1 MAKKSV
7 KSVKSIPAEEA
18 ITADVTDV
26 INNIPDEVIAEVI
39 EEWTIANDA
48 VLLDRIKTDVKP
60 GVYVTNKALLA
71 EFKVSREKGEMTNE
85 LARMVML
92 ICERYA
98 RRGSYASYTY
108 NEDLQSFALMNLVK
122 SWKSFNPEKSQNPF
136 AYFTSCIHN
145 SFLQYLNHER
155 KHRNIRDA
163 LLIEN
168 GLDPSYT
175 YTGSYQYSNEATQE
189 GGESQP
195 IQDDKANQTTE

>member
-1 MAKKSV
+1 MAKK
-7 KSVKSIPAEEA
+7 IPKPTTVEDVIIEA
-18 ITADVTDV
+18 LAIEDV
-26 INNIPDEVIAEVI
+26 INDIPDAVI
-39 EEWTIANDA
+39 EEFIAIPDDA
-48 VLLDRIKTDVKP
+48 VLLDRVKTDVKP

-163 LLIEN
+163 LLVEN

-175 YTGSYQYSNEATQE
+175 YTGSYQYNNEATQE
-189 GGESQP
+189 GGEPQST
-195 IQDDKANQTTE
+195 QDDKANQTTE

>member
-1 MAKKSV
+1 MLTT
-7 KSVKSIPAEEA
+7 
-18 ITADVTDV
+18 TADTISIDD
-26 INNIPDEVIAEVI
+26 IIADIPDEIV
-39 EEWTIANDA
+39 EELIVAPEALPLVVQAD
-48 VLLDRIKTDVKP
+48 IKS

-71 EFKVSREKGEMTNE
+71 EFKISRDKGEMTKE

-92 ICERYA
+92 ICSRYA

-145 SFLQYLNHER
+145 SFLQYLNQER

-163 LLIEN
+163 LLVEH
-168 GLDPSYT
+168 GLDPSYA
-175 YTGSYQYSNEATQE
+175 YSNAYEYAGTNDSPNNE
-189 GGESQP
+189 LNEKT
-195 IQDDKANQTTE
+195 IQTTE

>member
-1 MAKKSV
+1 MAKKSTKAAAQV
-7 KSVKSIPAEEA
+7 SIEA
-18 ITADVTDV
+18 V
-26 INNIPDEVIAEVI
+26 INDIPDEVIAEIIDTPVV
-39 EEWTIANDA
+39 EEVVQVADIGA
-48 VLLDRIKTDVKP
+48 LEKP

-71 EFKVSREKGEMTNE
+71 EFKRSREKGEMTTE
-85 LARMVML
+85 LAKMVML

-145 SFLQYLNHER
+145 SFLQYLNQER

-163 LLIEN
+163 LLVEN

-175 YTGSYQYSNEATQE
+175 YTGSYKYDGDKTEPST
-189 GGESQP
+189 ESTN
-195 IQDDKANQTTE
+195 DEKAE

>member
-1 MAKKSV
+1 MAKKKQEQTEV
-7 KSVKSIPAEEA
+7 IDIEEA
-18 ITADVTDV
+18 ISE
-26 INNIPDEVIAEVI
+26 IPDDVVEEII
-39 EEWTIANDA
+39 ELVDNSAIEQVATP
-48 VLLDRIKTDVKP
+48 TKP

-71 EFKVSREKGEMTNE
+71 EFKLSREKGEMTKE
-85 LARMVML
+85 LAKMVML

-145 SFLQYLNHER
+145 SFLQYLNQER

-163 LLIEN
+163 LLVEN

-175 YTGSYQYSNEATQE
+175 YSGAYQYNATDSQSDSPSHTNNEKNEHAAAE
-189 GGESQP
+189 
-195 IQDDKANQTTE
+195 

>member
-1 MAKKSV
+1 MAKKSA
-7 KSVKSIPAEEA
+7 KSVPTEDSIV
-18 ITADVTDV
+18 TDVTDA
-26 INNIPDEVIAEVI
+26 ISKIPDEVIAEVI
-39 EEWTIANDA
+39 EEWTVASDA
-48 VLLDRIKTDVKP
+48 VLLDSVKTDTKP

-163 LLIEN
+163 LLVEN

-175 YTGSYQYSNEATQE
+175 YSGSYQYGNDTPQESN
-189 GGESQP
+189 ESQP
-195 IQDDKANQTTE
+195 TQDDKTNQATE

>member
-1 MAKKSV
+1 MPKKTTPSPIATTDESV
-7 KSVKSIPAEEA
+7 AVAPDLDSVPAPIVEPTLE
-18 ITADVTDV
+18 
-26 INNIPDEVIAEVI
+26 
-39 EEWTIANDA
+39 
-48 VLLDRIKTDVKP
+48 KP

-71 EFKVSREKGEMTNE
+71 EFAKSKERGEMTNE
-85 LARMVML
+85 LAKMVML

-145 SFLQYLNHER
+145 SFLQYLNQER

-163 LLIEN
+163 LLVEN

-175 YTGSYQYSNEATQE
+175 YSGSYEYNTPDSPTSDN
-189 GGESQP
+189 QP
-195 IQDDKANQTTE
+195 TVTDEKQAETAE

>member
-1 MAKKSV
+1 MAKKSTTKV
-7 KSVKSIPAEEA
+7 TIEDTIEELPDSLIDSVINDIDETEVVAEE
-18 ITADVTDV
+18 T
-26 INNIPDEVIAEVI
+26 IAEVG
-39 EEWTIANDA
+39 A
-48 VLLDRIKTDVKP
+48 VSAPTG
-60 GVYVTNKALLA
+60 GVYVNNKALLA
-71 EFKVSREKGEMTNE
+71 EFKLSREKGEMSKE

-108 NEDLQSFALMNLVK
+108 NDDLQSFALMNLVK

-145 SFLQYLNHER
+145 SFLQYLNQER

-163 LLIEN
+163 LLVEN

-175 YTGSYQYSNEATQE
+175 YSGAYHYNTSDTPSPESSSNYNNDEKAHQATE
-189 GGESQP
+189 
-195 IQDDKANQTTE
+195 

>member
-1 MAKKSV
+1 MAKKLS
-7 KSVKSIPAEEA
+7 KSTTPAAIEDIIEEL
-18 ITADVTDV
+18 
-26 INNIPDEVIAEVI
+26 PDDIIEEVIADADSLAEGFVAEAAI
-39 EEWTIANDA
+39 ETVALKA
-48 VLLDRIKTDVKP
+48 APTAG

-71 EFKVSREKGEMTNE
+71 EFKISREKGEMTNE
-85 LARMVML
+85 LAKMVML

-108 NEDLQSFALMNLVK
+108 NDDLQSFALMNLVK

-145 SFLQYLNHER
+145 SFLQYLNQER

-175 YTGSYQYSNEATQE
+175 YAGSYQYNNGEKTEQTNEKTE
-189 GGESQP
+189 
-195 IQDDKANQTTE
+195 QTVE

>member
-1 MAKKSV
+1 MAKKST
-7 KSVKSIPAEEA
+7 K
-18 ITADVTDV
+18 TATIEDV
-26 INNIPDEVIAEVI
+26 IEDIPDEVIAEIIDTPVPEVVDVGTI
-39 EEWTIANDA
+39 E
-48 VLLDRIKTDVKP
+48 KP

-71 EFKVSREKGEMTNE
+71 EFKRSREKGEMTTE
-85 LARMVML
+85 LAKMVML

-108 NEDLQSFALMNLVK
+108 NDDLQSFALMNLVK

-145 SFLQYLNHER
+145 SFLQYLNQER

-163 LLIEN
+163 LLVEN

-175 YTGSYQYSNEATQE
+175 YSGAYKYE
-189 GGESQP
+189 G
-195 IQDDKANQTTE
+195 DKADHSTEHHHDEKTEHPAE